1 MKHFN
6 SLAVKVPVILCIVT
20 TILITILLIISLTIA
35 GNGISKSRFEG
46 FETTVMGYS
55 SVFDAWFRTQS
66 YILETYASIPIVEEY
81 LVNQDP
87 TRTDR
92 VETTLKTFREKN
104 ACAIHVGIVDK
115 NGIIIADSDYNKWV
129 GSKFTDSNINI
140 WNKLKNK
147 EYGYGSVSYGNGLA
161 PSVVNGELSFIFAT
175 PVRNG
180 SEEVGYLYQPAVCG
194 GCYGQTK
201 NRDR

>member
-66 YILETYASIPIVEEY
+66 YILETYASVPIIVEQVSNPNENS
-81 LVNQDP
+81 L
-87 TRTDR
+87 TTL
-92 VETTLKTFREKN
+92 TSTLKTFREKN
-104 ACAIHVGIVDK
+104 ACAIHVGIVDR
-115 NGIIIADSDYNKWV
+115 NGIVIYDD
-129 GSKFTDSNINI
+129 
-140 WNKLKNK
+140 
-147 EYGYGSVSYGNGLA
+147 
-161 PSVVNGELSFIFAT
+161 IFKIFY
-175 PVRNG
+175 R
-180 SEEVGYLYQPAVCG
+180 
-194 GCYGQTK
+194 
-201 NRDR
+201 